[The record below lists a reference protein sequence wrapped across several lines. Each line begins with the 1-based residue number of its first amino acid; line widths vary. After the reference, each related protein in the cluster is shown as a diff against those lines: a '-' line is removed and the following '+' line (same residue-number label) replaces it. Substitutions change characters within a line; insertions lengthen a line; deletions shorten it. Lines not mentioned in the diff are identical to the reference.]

1 MTSPDSQPTPA
12 PQPPHRSL
20 ILRPQHALQT
30 EVLRTER
37 EELIEDDALNLKDLA
52 RIVWKHKWLIVALAG
67 VLGVAGFVHSLRG
80 TPMYRATAQIQIERS
95 AQQVVSFGRDVDAN
109 QNYWD
114 DGSGLQTQIELL
126 RSRAL
131 AERVVDVMGLDRRSK
146 ADEGAQFGQADG
158 GGMAASP
165 EGNAGSADAGLFDRL
180 TSTWRQLRT
189 PAVTNSEI
197 LDRNGTVGALMG
209 SVSIEPVRNTRLVNI
224 VAHNSNAELA
234 ARIANSV
241 AETFIALNLER
252 KVESSVYAKN
262 FLEDQIKVTKAK
274 LEDSERLLN
283 EYSKRNSILV
293 LGENTNVATQGFS
306 EVAAALARVEQERIK
321 AEALYNEVLRQPESA
336 PQVLDSKAVQTYKEQ
351 KAKLEAEYATN
362 LSVFKPEFPKMVQL
376 RTQIAELDARI
387 KAEVNTVVASVKGQ
401 FEAARRQED
410 QLRKRLDESRVQV
423 QTVQDRS
430 VDMNLLKR
438 EVDTNREIYDGLL
451 QRLKEVGVTG
461 GLTTNNIAVVD
472 AASTPLFPYS
482 PQPMRN
488 ALIGLALGLLL
499 GLGIAFLRET
509 LDDSIKHADEVESHF
524 GMPLLGWI
532 PMVKKGRKDDAST
545 ALLAVEDPRSP
556 FAEAY
561 RSMRTALQFSTT
573 EGAPKRFMVTS
584 CSKAEGKSTTA
595 LALAIAFAQLGKRVL
610 LLDADMRNPSVHR
623 ALGLPNEVGL
633 SNYLSSLSDGSTLAL
648 DTTIPNLSVITAGPT
663 PPDPVELLMGPK
675 FGLLLD
681 KAHELGFEHIIV
693 DGPPMLGIAD
703 AVVLGNQIQYII
715 FTVKAASTRRAS
727 IKDSLRRMR
736 HAGLSPMGVV
746 LTHAKDEHTHDY
758 AQDAYY
764 GYAATHQ
771 AKAG

>member
-52 RIVWKHKWLIVALAG
+52 RIVWKHKWLIAALAG

-80 TPMYRATAQIQIERS
+80 TPMYRATAQIQIERA
-95 AQQVVSFGRDVDAN
+95 AQQVVSFGRDVDAG

-131 AERVVDVMGLDRRSK
+131 AERVVDVMGLDRNQK
-146 ADEGAQFGQADG
+146 ARDEAQFGQAEG
-158 GGMAASP
+158 GGMDASP
-165 EGNAGSADAGLFDRL
+165 EGGANAADAGLFGRL
-180 TSTWRQLRT
+180 TETWRKLNT
-189 PAVTNSEI
+189 PAVTNADV
-197 LDRNGTVGALMG
+197 LDRDGTVGALMG
-209 SVSIEPVRNTRLVNI
+209 SVSIEPVRETRLVNI
-224 VAHNSNAELA
+224 VAHNSNPELA
-234 ARIANSV
+234 ARIANTM

-274 LEDSERLLN
+274 LEESERLLN

-293 LGENTNVATQGFS
+293 LGENSNVATQGFS

-336 PQVLDSKAVQTYKEQ
+336 PQVLESKAVQTYKEQ

-401 FEAARRQED
+401 FEAARRQEE

-472 AASTPLFPYS
+472 GASTPLFPYS

-488 ALIGLALGLLL
+488 AMIGLALGLLL

-509 LDDSIKHADEVESHF
+509 LDDSIKHADEVEGQF

-532 PMVKKGRKDDAST
+532 PLVKKGRKDDAST

-584 CSKAEGKSTTA
+584 CAKGEGKSTTA

-610 LLDADMRNPSVHR
+610 LVDADMRNPSIHR
-623 ALGLPNEVGL
+623 ALGIANEAGL
-633 SNYLSSLSDGSTLAL
+633 SNFLSGLSEGNLAQ
-648 DTTIPNLSVITAGPT
+648 DTAVPNLSVITAGPT

-675 FGLLLD
+675 FGLLLE
-681 KAHELGFEHIIV
+681 KAHELGYEHIIV

-746 LTHAKDEHTHDY
+746 LTHAKEEHTHDY

>member
-1 MTSPDSQPTPA
+1 MPGKPGPENS
-12 PQPPHRSL
+12 HNSL
-20 ILRPQHALQT
+20 ILRPHHALQT
-30 EVLRTER
+30 EVLRQER
-37 EELIEDDALNLKDLA
+37 MEAIEDDALNLKDLA
-52 RIVWKHKWLIVALAG
+52 RIIWKHKWLIAALAA
-67 VLGVAGFVHSLRG
+67 VMGVAGFVHSLRG
-80 TPMYRATAQIQIERS
+80 TPMYRTTAQLQIEKPG
-95 AQQVVSFGRDVDAN
+95 QKVMSFGSGMESGFFF
-109 QNYWD
+109 D
-114 DGSGLQTQIELL
+114 DGSSLETQIELL
-126 RSRAL
+126 RSRSL
-131 AERVVDVMGLDRRSK
+131 AERVVDTMGLDRKRS
-146 ADEGAQFGQADG
+146 AVEFQAAFGEAQD
-158 GGMAASP
+158 GGMASSP
-165 EGNAGSADAGLFDRL
+165 EGDISARDSGPLARL
-180 TSTWRQLRT
+180 RSTWEKLQT
-189 PAVTNSEI
+189 PAVRNSEER
-197 LDRNGTVGALMG
+197 DRNATISALMG
-209 SVSIEPVRNTRLVNI
+209 SVSIEPIRGTRLVNI
-224 VAHNSNAELA
+224 TAHNSDAQLA
-234 ARIANSV
+234 ARIANTV

-283 EYSKRNSILV
+283 DYSKRNAILV
-293 LGENTNVATQGFS
+293 LGENSNVAAQGFT
-306 EVAAALARVEQERIK
+306 EVAAALARAEQERIK
-321 AEALYNEVLRQPESA
+321 AEAIYNEVLRQPESA

-387 KAEVNTVVASVKGQ
+387 KAEVSTVVASVKGQ
-401 FEAARRQED
+401 YEAARRQEE
-410 QLRKRLDESRVQV
+410 QLRKRLDESREQV

-438 EVDTNREIYDGLL
+438 EVDTNRQVYEGLL
-451 QRLKEVGVTG
+451 QRLKQLDVTG
-461 GLTTNNIAVVD
+461 DLETNNIMLVD
-472 AASTPLFPYS
+472 AATTPNFPYS

-488 ALIGLALGLLL
+488 AMIGLALGLLL

-509 LDDSIKHADEVESHF
+509 LDDSIKHADEVEGQF

-532 PMVKKGRKDDAST
+532 PLVKKGRKDDAST

-584 CSKAEGKSTTA
+584 CAKGEGKTTTA

-610 LLDADMRNPSVHR
+610 LVDADMRNPSIHR
-623 ALGLPNEVGL
+623 ALGIANEAGL
-633 SNYLSSLSDGSTLAL
+633 SNFLSGLSEGNLAR
-648 DTTIPNLSVITAGPT
+648 DTTVPNLSVITAGPT

-675 FGLLLD
+675 FGMLLD
-681 KAHELGFEHIIV
+681 KASEMGFEHIIV
-693 DGPPMLGIAD
+693 DAPPMLGIAD
-703 AVVLGNQIQYII
+703 AVVLGNQIQYIV

>member
-1 MTSPDSQPTPA
+1 MPGRPGPENS
-12 PQPPHRSL
+12 HHSL

-30 EVLRTER
+30 EVLRQER
-37 EELIEDDALNLKDLA
+37 VEAIEDDALNLKDLA
-52 RIVWKHKWLIVALAG
+52 RIVWKHKWLIAALAG

-80 TPMYRATAQIQIERS
+80 TPMYQSSAQIQIERT
-95 AQQVVSFGRDVDAN
+95 AQQVVSFGRDVDAS

-126 RSRAL
+126 KSRAL
-131 AERVVDVMGLDRRSK
+131 AERVVDVMGLDRQQRSRQ
-146 ADEGAQFGQADG
+146 DVQFGQAAD

-165 EGNAGSADAGLFDRL
+165 EGGAGVADAGLFGRL
-180 TSTWRQLRT
+180 TETWRKLNT
-189 PAVTNSEI
+189 PAVTNSDV
-197 LDRNGTVGALMG
+197 LDRDGTVNALMG

-224 VAHNSNAELA
+224 VARNSNPELA
-234 ARIANSV
+234 ARIANTV

-274 LEDSERLLN
+274 LEESERLLN
-283 EYSKRNSILV
+283 DYSKRNAILV
-293 LGENTNVATQGFS
+293 LGENTNVAAQGFT
-306 EVAAALARVEQERIK
+306 EVAAALARAEQERIK

-336 PQVLDSKAVQTYKEQ
+336 PQVLESKVVQTYKEQ

-401 FEAARRQED
+401 FEAARRQEE
-410 QLRKRLDESRVQV
+410 QLRKRLDESRLQV

-482 PQPMRN
+482 PQPLRN
-488 ALIGLALGLLL
+488 AAIGLALGLLL
-499 GLGIAFLRET
+499 GLGVAFLRET
-509 LDDSIKHADEVESHF
+509 LDDSIKHADEVEGQF

-532 PMVKKGRKDDAST
+532 PLVKKGRKDDAST

-561 RSMRTALQFSTT
+561 RSMRTALQFSTA

-584 CSKAEGKSTTA
+584 CAKGEGKSTTA

-610 LLDADMRNPSVHR
+610 LVDADMRSPSVHR
-623 ALGLPNEVGL
+623 ALGLPNDAGL
-633 SNYLSSLSDGSTLAL
+633 SNFLSNLSDGSTLAMN
-648 DTTIPNLSVITAGPT
+648 TSVPNLSVIAAGPT

-675 FGLLLD
+675 FGMLLD
-681 KAHELGFEHIIV
+681 KASEMGFEHIIV
-693 DGPPMLGIAD
+693 DAPPMLGIAD
-703 AVVLGNQIQYII
+703 AVVLGNQIQYIV
-715 FTVKAASTRRAS
+715 FTVKAASTRRTS

-764 GYAATHQ
+764 GYAATQ
-771 AKAG
+771 QPKAT